1 MKRRLLSALLA
12 FAMILSLSIP
22 VMADFCDVSKEDWFY
37 NAVQFVTEK
46 KYFNGVSEDEFDPNG
61 SMTRGMFVTV
71 LGRLANVDRSDYT
84 RDKFPD
90 VQAEDWYYTYVTWA
104 NETGITDGYPDG
116 KFYPNEPI
124 NREQIA
130 VFLNRYLENADI
142 TLAKNPNALESYTD
156 EQLVS
161 DWALDGV
168 ALMRQTAIFTGDQ
181 YGNFHPQQNGTRAE
195 IANVIM
201 RLSAVMNGEVL
212 NVPVPE
218 PEPEPEP
225 EPVETAAPEPIIIPE
240 PQQSRA
246 QQIMSGL
253 SLKEKVYQMFMVTPE
268 QLTGVAPVTVAG
280 AKTQDSLAKQPVGGL
295 VYSKQNLVS
304 DYQLMQMIST
314 TKSYM
319 NITPFIAVEEESTAR
334 TQFLPM
340 LEIQTWSSMYEYRDS
355 GAGKAYEIGASIG
368 RDIAKY
374 GFNMDFAPVA
384 DVWSNAKNTI
394 IGERAF
400 SSSPEI
406 AAQMASAEVRG
417 LQDNGV
423 SAVLKHYPGYGD
435 VTVNKSTSKISSGKT
450 LEQLRQTELVPFK
463 EGVAAGADF
472 VMCAH
477 INIDAVD
484 SVYPASMSKIFVTDI
499 LRNEFGFNGIVITD
513 MLNNDAVRKYYNSVE
528 AAINCINAG
537 ADMLLCPDTFTEAAN
552 GVVLAVENGRL
563 SEERI
568 NESVERILNVKLNRG
583 IIQ

>member
-1 MKRRLLSALLA
+1 MKQKLLSVFIVL
-12 FAMILSLSIP
+12 AMILSLGVS
-22 VMADFCDVSKEDWFY
+22 AAAAFGDVSGDDWFY
-37 NAVQFVTEK
+37 DAVQYVTDK
-46 KYFNGVSEDEFDPNG
+46 NYFNGVSEEEFDPYG

-71 LGRLANVDRSDYT
+71 LGRLADVDRSDYT

-90 VQAEDWYYTYVTWA
+90 VQTEDWFYTYVTWA
-104 NETGITDGYPDG
+104 NETGITSGYPDG
-116 KFYPNEPI
+116 NFYPNEPI

-130 VFLNRYLENADI
+130 VFLERYLKNAGI
-142 TLAKNPNALESYTD
+142 TLVKNPNALESYTD
-156 EQLVS
+156 EQTVS
-161 DWALDGV
+161 EWALDGV
-168 ALMRQTAIFTGDQ
+168 ALMRESAIFTGDQ
-181 YGNFHPQQNGTRAE
+181 YGKFNPQQNAVRAE

-201 RLSAVMNGEVL
+201 RLAAVMDGEVL

-218 PEPEPEP
+218 EEPEETAEPEP
-225 EPVETAAPEPIIIPE
+225 INIPE

-246 QQIMSGL
+246 QEIMSEL

-268 QLTGVAPVTVAG
+268 QLTGVSPVTVAG
-280 AKTQDSLAKQPVGGL
+280 TATKDALAKQPVGGL
-295 VYSKQNLVS
+295 IYSRQNLTS
-304 DYQLMQMIST
+304 DYQITQMISN
-314 TKSYM
+314 TKEYM
-319 NITPFIAVEEESTAR
+319 NIAPFIAVEEESSAR
-334 TQFLPM
+334 SQLSSI
-340 LEIQTWSSMYEYRDS
+340 LAIQKWNSMYDYRDS
-355 GAGKAYEIGASIG
+355 GTEQAYEIGASIG

-374 GFNMDFAPVA
+374 GFNMNFAPVA

-406 AAQMASAEVRG
+406 AAQLAAAEVRG
-417 LQDNGV
+417 LQDNNI

-435 VTVNKSTSKISSGKT
+435 VTVDASTSKISSNKN

-477 INIDAVD
+477 ININAVD
-484 SVYPASMSKIFVTDI
+484 EVYPASMSKIFITDI
-499 LRNEFGFNGIVITD
+499 LRNEFGFNGVVITD
-513 MLNNDAVRKYYNSVE
+513 MLNNDAIRKYYNSVE

-552 GVVLAVENGRL
+552 GVVLAVENGEL

-568 NESVERILNVKLNRG
+568 NESVERILNIKLNRG